1 MVYLLGLT
9 RAASI
14 RDYKKQFLIAAV
26 CYTSN
31 YALYLLGFT
40 KLFAL
45 FAAALGAA
53 IGGFGASVLWVS
65 QGGYM
70 MRLFHRN
77 KIEKDH

>member
-14 RDYKKQFLIAAV
+14 RDYKKQFLIAAA

-45 FAAALGAA
+45 FTAALGAA